1 MGNQDISR
9 LNYGVITLIP
19 KVKEPKNVKQF
30 RLICLLNVSFK
41 IFTKLLIVRLTGVAR
56 KKINPIQTTFIWGRY
71 IIDGAVMIDAR
82 DST

>member
-1 MGNQDISR
+1 LSVECELQDIHEVAHS
-9 LNYGVITLIP
+9 
-19 KVKEPKNVKQF
+19 KVNGGSK
-30 RLICLLNVSFK
+30 
-41 IFTKLLIVRLTGVAR
+41 